1 MNVTT
6 PQDTLASVMAD
17 AGALICTE
25 CGERTAVV
33 VNSTNDANE
42 SLVPSGVY
50 MIWCFECG
58 HEEPVRH

>member
-17 AGALICTE
+17 AGALTCTQ

-33 VNSTNDANE
+33 VDPTDDADE
-42 SLVPSGVY
+42 RLVRPGRYLV
-50 MIWCFECG
+50 WCFECG
-58 HEEPVRH
+58 HEELVTH